1 MSVEAKEIMDIII
14 ETKSIL
20 DDFMKYIKN
29 IDRRLKKVESQIS

>member
-1 MSVEAKEIMDIII
+1 MSVEAKEIMEIII